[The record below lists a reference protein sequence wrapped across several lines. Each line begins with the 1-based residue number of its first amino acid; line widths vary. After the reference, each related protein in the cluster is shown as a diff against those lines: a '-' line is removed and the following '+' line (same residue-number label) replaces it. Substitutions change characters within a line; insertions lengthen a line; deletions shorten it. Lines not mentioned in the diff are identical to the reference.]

1 MSFKSFV
8 DGVGDFISGGIKAFD
23 NSGIPSELGHV
34 IGKTT
39 STGAGAV
46 GKVATKGSSA
56 AISGVAKTKKFI
68 AEHGDD
74 IKEGAIKAGKTT
86 LLEANAWGQAAA
98 GAVEAVDRTLLKKA
112 PLGDS
117 LIGRKFNG
125 AGLAVMGTGAVL
137 TGTISSGKEYINNRQ
152 GSNDG
157 RLYGVTPQITN
168 PYSISQ
174 EMAYSQHGQS
184 FANNASADGD
194 LVLALSKMKGGGIV

>member
-8 DGVGDFISGGIKAFD
+8 DGVGDFITGGLKALD
-23 NSGIPSELGHV
+23 NSGIPSKIGHA
-34 IGKTT
+34 IGTT
-39 STGAGAV
+39 TAVGAGVA
-46 GKVATKGSSA
+46 GKVANKGASTTIGAVARTKEFL
-56 AISGVAKTKKFI
+56 ID
-68 AEHGDD
+68 HGDD
-74 IKEGAIKAGKTT
+74 IKEGAIKIGKST
-86 LLEANAWGQAAA
+86 LLEANQWGQAAA

-112 PLGDS
+112 PLGES
-117 LIGRKFNG
+117 LIGRKVNG
-125 AGLAVMGTGAVL
+125 AGLAVFGAGAVL

-184 FANNASADGD
+184 FANNAGADGD
-194 LVLALSKMKGGGIV
+194 LVRAISNMR